1 MAAND
6 PQRTERRL
14 GVAYGLGAYLLWG
27 FIALYFKA
35 VASVGA
41 LEVMAHRIVWSAVL
55 LVAWLALRGRLGE
68 LVRALRT
75 PRVLRTLAVTAAL
88 IFFNWYVF
96 IWAVANGHVLQC
108 SLGYFIN
115 PLVNVL
121 LGVSVLKERLRPR
134 QTISVALAL
143 VGVVVLATGTG
154 QVPGIALGLALSF
167 GTYGLLRKTVA
178 AAGDVGLAAET
189 LLLLPAAL
197 GYMVYLQGRGGLVFG
212 DAAPLSWLLAA
223 GGLITA
229 VPLVWFANAVRRLRY
244 ATVGFLQYIA
254 PSLQFTL
261 AVAVFGETFSR
272 VHALSFGLIWTALGL
287 YSWDLWRSRAA

>member
-1 MAAND
+1 M
-6 PQRTERRL
+6 
-14 GVAYGLGAYLLWG
+14 GVFYGLGAYLWWG

-35 VASVGA
+35 VASAAA

-55 LVAWLALRGRLGE
+55 LILWLALRGRLGE
-68 LVRALRT
+68 LGTALRT
-75 PRVLRTLAVTAAL
+75 PRVLRILVVTALL

-96 IWAVANGHVLQC
+96 IWAVANGQVLQC

-121 LGVSVLKERLRPR
+121 LGVGVLKERLRR
-134 QTISVALAL
+134 LQTVSVGLAL
-143 VGVVVLATGTG
+143 VGVTVLAIGTG

-189 LLLLPAAL
+189 LLLLPFAV
-197 GYMVYLQGRGGLVFG
+197 VYLILLGLRGELLFG
-212 DAAPLSWLLAA
+212 DEVRLSWLLAA
-223 GGLITA
+223 GGVITA

-261 AVAVFGETFSR
+261 AVAVFGETFTMP
-272 VHALSFGLIWTALGL
+272 HALSFGLIWTALGL
-287 YSWDLWRSRAA
+287 YSWDLWRSRFTIMS